1 MNKILNPIE
10 YYSEKTLLKANLIIF
25 VIGTGCAILLRGWFD
40 HTFHLAFRTNV
51 APFSTFL
58 ENVFS
63 ILLIAGA
70 FFATGKIINKKTRW
84 IDSLNLAMYIRIPFY
99 IMVLSNITGTFSSL
113 TPAIEG
119 DNRISVQLPT
129 NKIDY
134 VILIVF
140 SLISLLVVI
149 LQFVIIY
156 KGFRTLANAKKITDY
171 LILAAFFIITMI
183 ISSIFF
189 KYF

>member
-10 YYSEKTLLKANLIIF
+10 YYNERALLKANLIIF
-25 VIGTGCAILLRGWFD
+25 LIGTGCAILLRGWFD

-51 APFSTFL
+51 SPFSTLL

-99 IMVLSNITGTFSSL
+99 LMVLSNITGTFSSL
-113 TPAIEG
+113 MPAIEE
-119 DNRISVQLPT
+119 DSRISVRLPT

-134 VILIVF
+134 FILIVF
-140 SLISLLVVI
+140 SLISLLAVI

-156 KGFRTLANAKKITDY
+156 KGFKTLANAKKISDY